1 MLNNNNQLKLT
12 PFLGSSDYHLVQ
24 FCISSQRHLNCTM
37 SSRSKGSASP
47 YLLEIFPEEIL
58 GQIYLYSENPSF
70 AVVNKRISRILSSQ
84 FIRVGFCI
92 RIFFGYCHSPYG
104 NPEAFRIRKRAQNLV
119 LRQPWFSNNFA
130 RKLQREVLRRKKAQ
144 RGRVNRLRYHRS
156 RRVYLELLTRIPKEL
171 LLRKPWSPAKVKL
184 IHRLLQWGAAIPK
197 RPKHIADNAMMNA
210 IVENKYLAVNLLHNY
225 CQVRFIHQHFLAAVL
240 GDCDKRIVEMIIGFN
255 NSQPQP
261 FINRYDHRI
270 YEKAKLLDE
279 AGNPLGRQ
287 LLKHVLWRG
296 FE

>member
-1 MLNNNNQLKLT
+1 MKLPAICSITTINLKLT

-24 FCISSQRHLNCTM
+24 FCMQSQRHLTCTM
-37 SSRSKGSASP
+37 SSRSKRSASP
-47 YLLEIFPEEIL
+47 YLLETFPEEIL

-70 AVVNKRISRILSSQ
+70 ALVNKRISRIIQ
-84 FIRVGFCI
+84 
-92 RIFFGYCHSPYG
+92 
-104 NPEAFRIRKRAQNLV
+104 AFRIRKRAQSLV
-119 LRQPWFSNNFA
+119 LRQPWFSNSFA

-156 RRVYLELLTRIPKEL
+156 RRVHLELLTRIPKEL
-171 LLRKPWSPAKVKL
+171 LLRKPWGPAKVKL
-184 IHRLLQWGAAIPK
+184 IYRLLQWGAAIPK

-210 IVENKYLAVNLLHNY
+210 IVENKYLAVNLLHKY

-240 GDCDKRIVEMIIGFN
+240 GDCDKRIVEMIIGSN

-270 YEKAKLLDE
+270 YGKAKLLDE